1 MKLWV
6 KYKPYIITSA
16 VVLGF
21 AFLSNLLSGGTDAYA
36 YANKPPLSP
45 PGIVFPIAWT
55 VLYTLMSIAAVI
67 VAKSNDLDKGKA
79 LRLFIIQL
87 VINYIWPIIFFGFSA
102 PKIALVWLLL
112 LIVAVLLTA
121 RAFFSVSR
129 TAGWLLVPYII
140 WLLFAFY
147 LNFGI
152 VALNS

>member
-79 LRLFIIQL
+79 LRLFVIQL

>member
-1 MKLWV
+1 MKFWE
-6 KYKPYIITSA
+6 KYKPYIITTA
-16 VVLGF
+16 VVLGL
-21 AFLSNLLSGGTDAYA
+21 AFLSNILSGGTDAYA

-45 PGIVFPIAWT
+45 PPIVFPIVWT

-67 VAKSNDLDKGKA
+67 VAKSNDLDKDKA

-87 VINYIWPIIFFGFSA
+87 GINYIWPIIFFGFSA

-112 LIVAVLLTA
+112 LIVAVLLTT
-121 RAFFSVSR
+121 RVFFSVSPV
-129 TAGWLLVPYII
+129 AGWLMVPYIL
-140 WLLFAFY
+140 WLFVAFY

>member
-1 MKLWV
+1 MKLWT
-6 KYKPYIITSA
+6 KYKPYIVTSA
-16 VVLGF
+16 VVLGL
-21 AFLSNLLSGGTDAYA
+21 AFLSNLLSGGTDSYA
-36 YANKPPLSP
+36 YSNKPPLSP
-45 PGIVFPIAWT
+45 PAIVFPIVWT
-55 VLYTLMSIAAVI
+55 ILYVLMSIAAVI

-87 VINYIWPIIFFGFSA
+87 GINYVWPIIFFGFMA

-112 LIVAVLLTA
+112 LIAVVILTT
-121 RAFFSVSR
+121 RAFFSVSSS
-129 TAGWLLVPYII
+129 AGWLMVPYVV

>member
-1 MKLWV
+1 MEIWK
-6 KYKPYIITSA
+6 KYKPYILTSA
-16 VVLGF
+16 VVLGL
-21 AFLSNLLSGGTDAYA
+21 AFLSNLLSGGTNSYA

-45 PGIVFPIAWT
+45 PPIVFPIVWT
-55 VLYTLMSIAAVI
+55 VLYTLMSIAAVM
-67 VAKSNDLDKGKA
+67 VAKSNDLDKAKA

-112 LIVAVLLTA
+112 LIVAVLLTI

-129 TAGWLLVPYII
+129 TAGWLLVPYIA
-140 WLLFAFY
+140 WLLVAFY

>member
-1 MKLWV
+1 MEIWK
-6 KYKPYIITSA
+6 KYKPYILTSA
-16 VVLGF
+16 VVLGL
-21 AFLSNLLSGGTDAYA
+21 AFLSNLLSGGTNSYA

-67 VAKSNDLDKGKA
+67 VAKLNDLDKGKA